1 MIKKIV
7 SGDQTGA
14 DQAALDAA
22 IELGVQH
29 RGWVP
34 KGRPM
39 ESGPLPEKY
48 KLQEMRTSSYPRRTE
63 QYVIDS
69 DGTLL
74 FSHGKLTGGSLLTQK
89 MTEKH
94 GRPFL
99 HVDFNYT
106 SPFAAVKAISYWI
119 ERHGIEILN
128 VAGPRLS
135 KDPSIYEQV
144 KSVIRSVLH
153 LNVLETQALDP
164 HGPVP
169 LIPAT
174 VEEAVEHLVSKMP
187 LRARAGLARM
197 TGDDLTL
204 TETSLEKYVRRAYGL
219 WSSNKALMRSCRAVS
234 GRKDL
239 TVGDAA
245 TVVVKELWKKL
256 RQTHAVKRVK

>member
-1 MIKKIV
+1 
-7 SGDQTGA
+7 
-14 DQAALDAA
+14 
-22 IELGVQH
+22 
-29 RGWVP
+29 
-34 KGRPM
+34 
-39 ESGPLPEKY
+39 
-48 KLQEMRTSSYPRRTE
+48 
-63 QYVIDS
+63 
-69 DGTLL
+69 LL

-89 MTEKH
+89 MAEKH

-204 TETSLEKYVRRAYGL
+204 IETSLEKYVRRAYGL
-219 WSSNKALMRSCRAVS
+219 WSSNRALMRSCRAVS

-245 TVVVKELWKKL
+245 TVVVKELWEKL
-256 RQTHAVKRVK
+256 RRTHAVRRVK